1 MIKHTHTHTQQEPV
15 QLLQLTSLRFFAAL
29 AVVFSHLGFLRSVD
43 NPVKPIADT
52 FFHEG
57 YSGVSFFF
65 VLSGFILCYTY
76 QKLIAEKTISSK
88 KYILLRLS
96 RIYPLHFLT
105 ALPFILYLLY
115 KQTPDYIQSI
125 ALNTTL
131 LQSWIPISKYYF
143 SLNAVSWSLSVELFF
158 YTSFIFIAKAQ
169 TKTLI
174 KIALAWLIVIGITAT
189 AMIYTGNGQWAENGE
204 LKISHWLFYI
214 NPVVRLL
221 DFIAGILIYR
231 LTFAKNKN
239 DSATLNEITSVLLL
253 LIGMYVFST
262 YNFPEVLRAQLL
274 YLPLMS
280 YVIYSFSSGNGLIS
294 KCLKGKNMV
303 LLGEA
308 SFSLYMIHQ
317 PIIKVAYMLYQK
329 TGQTFSLVLLSA
341 LLTMFCVLAS
351 VITFKVIEKPIH
363 EYLKRKIKALN

>member
-1 MIKHTHTHTQQEPV
+1 MVKHTQQEPV

-29 AVVFSHLGFLRSVD
+29 AVLFSHLGFLRSVD
-43 NPVKPIADT
+43 NPIKPIADT

-76 QKLIAEKTISSK
+76 QNLIAGKTISSK

-96 RIYPLHFLT
+96 RIYPLHFFT
-105 ALPFILYLLY
+105 ALPFIFYLLY
-115 KQTPDYIQSI
+115 KQTPDYITSI
-125 ALNTTL
+125 ALNITL

-143 SLNAVSWSLSVELFF
+143 SLNAISWSLSVELFF
-158 YTSFIFIAKAQ
+158 YTSFIFLAQ
-169 TKTLI
+169 AHTKTLI
-174 KIALAWLIVIGITAT
+174 KIASTWLIIIGITAA
-189 AMIYTGNGQWAENGE
+189 AMIYTSNGSWAENGE

-221 DFIAGILIYR
+221 DFIVGMLIYR
-231 LTFAKNKN
+231 LTFVKKKRG
-239 DSATLNEITSVLLL
+239 STTLNEIASVLLL

-274 YLPLMS
+274 YLPLIS

-294 KCLKGKNMV
+294 KCLKGKNIV

-317 PIIKVAYMLYQK
+317 PIITVAYMLYQK
-329 TGQTFSLVLLSA
+329 IGLTLSLVTFSA
-341 LLTMFCVLAS
+341 LLTVFCVLAS
-351 VITFKVIEKPIH
+351 VMTFKVIEKPIH
-363 EYLKRKIKALN
+363 EYLKQKIKALN